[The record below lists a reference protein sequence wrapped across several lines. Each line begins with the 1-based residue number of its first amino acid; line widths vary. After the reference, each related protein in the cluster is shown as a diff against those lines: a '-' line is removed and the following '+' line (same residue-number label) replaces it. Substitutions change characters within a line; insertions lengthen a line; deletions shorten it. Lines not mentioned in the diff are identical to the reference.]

1 MFLRVTLI
9 YHSNIDL
16 KDYGPG
22 DYFGELALLNDKPRA
37 VSIVSV
43 TDSLCVCMDSQ
54 SFKRL
59 LGRCENIMRRNM
71 EVYEQVMKDLLS
83 G

>member
-1 MFLRVTLI
+1 MHMFMCLCMGLCVHAWR
-9 YHSNIDL
+9 SA
-16 KDYGPG
+16 G

-37 VSIVSV
+37 ASVVCV
-43 TDSLCVCMDSQ
+43 TDSICVCMDSQ

-59 LGRCENIMRRNM
+59 LGSCETIMRRNF
-71 EVYEQVMKDLLS
+71 EVYEQVMRDLLS

>member
-1 MFLRVTLI
+1 MTLI